1 MNIIEERYQ
10 IAIDRIR
17 EIKTEELVDA
27 QYRTYFKTIS
37 EFIIKLDMVYSE
49 IKLHK
54 LKDYTIEQLNSLNYE
69 LYQDIYQEN
78 YDKSF
83 ANPTYAEGNLGEEYG
98 QILCYLYKSIRD
110 LIGNIYR
117 QELEIVTLRI
127 ELFIEVYNHF
137 EDKEEL
143 QYENI
148 REILYSFEKDNTEI
162 FMEQKVDEAVNPK
175 RRFATD
181 IVMNSDLS
189 DVRYLYQ
196 YGSHIGDN
204 EIRMAEYLN
213 SLEQEKI
220 ELLAHVYTEG
230 YRRGFENAGKDLSI
244 KETVDI
250 RYNIGFERIVRAA
263 IADFKTMGLKPVI
276 YPGGYNTTMPNKQY
290 WFDHKFDEALYL
302 DKAFV
307 KRKLE
312 VTRQAYEERKEIAG
326 KMAGPAVIE
335 IFGENPFEPENK
347 KEALAFTEEQ
357 QKLSVN
363 FRTEYVRIVQEYIKG
378 EERSFTIIA
387 FPIPEFGDKFEEMFD
402 ATVKINTLDADKYGK
417 IQQKMI
423 DALDKAEHVRVVG
436 KGNNK
441 TYMNVQLHH
450 LNNPEKETNFEN
462 CLADVNIPLGEVF
475 TSPLLKGTNGV
486 LHVSEVYLGELK
498 YKDLEIQ
505 FEDGMIKEYTCKNFD
520 AEEEN
525 KKYIKENVMY
535 NHDTLPIGEFAIGTN
550 TTAYVIAN
558 KYDVVY
564 KLPILIV
571 EKMGPHFAV
580 GDTCYSFEEDVKV
593 YNPDGKEIIARDN
606 EISALRK
613 TDSKKAYFGCHTDIT
628 IPYDE
633 LGEIV
638 AVTAEGE
645 EITIIQDGR
654 FVLSGC
660 EILNEPFENNEKNVI

>member
-10 IAIDRIR
+10 IALDRIR

-37 EFIIKLDMVYSE
+37 EFIIKLDTVHHE

-54 LKDYTIEQLNSLNYE
+54 LNDYTIEQLSSLNYE

-83 ANPTYAEGNLGEEYG
+83 ANPAYAVKNLGEEYG

-162 FMEQKVDEAVNPK
+162 FMEQRVDEAINPK

-244 KETVDI
+244 KDTVDI

-263 IADFKTMGLKPVI
+263 IADFKTMGLEPVI

-312 VTRQAYEERKEIAG
+312 VARQAYEERKEIAG

-417 IQQKMI
+417 VQQKII

-441 TYMNVQLHH
+441 TYMNVELHH

-475 TSPLLKGTNGV
+475 TSPVLKGTNGV

-520 AEEEN
+520 TEEEN

-660 EILNEPFENNEKNVI
+660 EILNEPFENNEKIVI

>member
-1 MNIIEERYQ
+1 MNIIDERYQ
-10 IAIDRIR
+10 IAIDRIK
-17 EIKTEELVDA
+17 EIKTEEVVDK
-27 QYRTYFKTIS
+27 QYIKYFCTVS
-37 EFIIKLDMVYSE
+37 QFILKLDKLNKD
-49 IKLHK
+49 IKSNK
-54 LKDYTIEQLNSLNYE
+54 LTDDTLEQLQSQNIE
-69 LYQDIYQEN
+69 LYQDIYPEK
-78 YDKSF
+78 YEKSF
-83 ANPTYAEGNLGEEYG
+83 VNPSYAVNFLGQEFG
-98 QILCYLYKSIRD
+98 QILCYLYKNIRD

-117 QELEIVTLRI
+117 EETEIVTLWI
-127 ELFIEVYNHF
+127 ELFIEIYNHF
-137 EDKEEL
+137 EEREEL
-143 QYENI
+143 LCDNI
-148 REILYSFEKDNTEI
+148 REIVYSFEKDNTEI
-162 FMEQKVDEAVNPK
+162 FMEQKVDWAVNPEK
-175 RRFATD
+175 RFAVD

-189 DVRYLYQ
+189 DIRYLYQ
-196 YGSHIGDN
+196 YGEHVGDN
-204 EIRMAEYLN
+204 EIQMAEYLN
-213 SLEQEKI
+213 SMEQEKI
-220 ELLAHVYTEG
+220 DLLAHVYTEG

-263 IADFKTMGLKPVI
+263 ISDFKAMGLKPVI
-276 YPGGYNTTMPNKQY
+276 YPGGYNSTMPNKQY

-312 VTRQAYEERKEIAG
+312 VVKQAYEEKKEIAG

-347 KEALAFTEEQ
+347 KEALSFTEEQ

-363 FRTEYVRIVQEYIKG
+363 FRTEYVRIVQQYIKG

-417 IQQKMI
+417 VQQKII
-423 DALDKAEHVRVVG
+423 DALDRAEHVRVVG

-441 TYMNVQLHH
+441 TYLNVELHH

-486 LHVSEVYLGELK
+486 LHVSEVYLGELN

-505 FEDGMIKEYTCKNFD
+505 FDDGMIKDYTCKNFD
-520 AEEEN
+520 TEGEN
-525 KKYIKENVMY
+525 KKYIKENVMF

-645 EITIIQDGR
+645 EIVIIQDGR
-654 FVLSGC
+654 FVLEGC
-660 EILNEPFENNEKNVI
+660 ELLNEPFL

>member
-37 EFIIKLDMVYSE
+37 EFILKLDMVYRE
-49 IKLHK
+49 IKFGK

-83 ANPTYAEGNLGEEYG
+83 ANPAYAVENLGEEYG

-117 QELEIVTLRI
+117 QELEIVALRI

-196 YGSHIGDN
+196 YGSHIGNN

-250 RYNIGFERIVRAA
+250 RYNIGFERIVRVA
-263 IADFKTMGLKPVI
+263 IADFKIMGLEPVI

-312 VTRQAYEERKEIAG
+312 VARQAYEERKEIAG

-417 IQQKMI
+417 VQQKMI

-441 TYMNVQLHH
+441 TYMNVELHH

-475 TSPLLKGTNGV
+475 TSPVLKGTNGV

-520 AEEEN
+520 TEEEN

-660 EILNEPFENNEKNVI
+660 KILNEPFENNEKNVI